1 MGIHYKWEIDIE
13 SIISAQ
19 LIAVFKVNSAMLTA
33 QVKFLLD
40 TCFKEENGTIH
51 PVMVKMSFIKSSIDI
66 SKDLSDKD
74 CFQKTTLDGQERM
87 NRRVL

>member
-1 MGIHYKWEIDIE
+1 
-13 SIISAQ
+13 
-19 LIAVFKVNSAMLTA
+19 
-33 QVKFLLD
+33 
-40 TCFKEENGTIH
+40 
-51 PVMVKMSFIKSSIDI
+51 MVKMSFIKSSIDI